1 MLIFEP
7 TNQLKLL
14 KQLNVRS
21 FNTNSAYIEP
31 NDVFVCKV
39 GANLDGHNYAA
50 HAIANGAIAV
60 ISNRE
65 MNLSVPTLVTES
77 YEQSLDL
84 IKSVLDHP
92 YRLMKHIGVTGTN
105 GKTTVAHCLNQ
116 IMNIHTNSA
125 YIGTLGANIGGIER
139 PLDNTTPDAVTL
151 LTLFNDMKKANTSF
165 NMMELS
171 SHALIQKR
179 ADFIS
184 LQVGVITNI
193 GYDHIDFH
201 KTPED
206 YVQAKL
212 NIIDRLADNAHL
224 VVNLNDPHAAAAI
237 DKARDRVNVITFGV
251 ENNQADLIATDIE
264 STLTGTCFTL
274 SLMGEAK
281 KVELPMPF
289 DFNVE
294 NALSIAATLVA
305 FDWTIGR
312 ISSALGSIHP
322 PEGRSQFVPLHN
334 GAMGLVDFA
343 HNADAIEK
351 LLSEAKKH
359 TRSKLLV
366 VLGVTG
372 DRIQQ
377 AGQIGAIC
385 HNYADIVIYTS
396 DNPMG
401 VDQKDLFNALTSGS
415 DKQSYTE
422 ADRESAIRLAKQLS
436 GKGDL
441 ILVCGK
447 GNETYQYTTSGKTTK
462 ISYIGDAAA
471 LRLPQII

>member
-7 TNQLKLL
+7 TSQLNTL

-21 FNTNSAYIEP
+21 FNTNSAYIES

-39 GANLDGHNYAA
+39 GTNLDGHDYAE

-77 YEQSLDL
+77 YEQSLEL
-84 IKSVLDHP
+84 IKSLLDHP
-92 YRLMKHIGVTGTN
+92 YKLIKHVGVTGTN

-116 IMNIHTNSA
+116 IMNIHANSA
-125 YIGTLGANIGGIER
+125 YIGTLGANIGGVET

-151 LTLFNDMKKANTSF
+151 LSLFNDMKKANTSF

-171 SHALIQKR
+171 SHALIQER

-201 KTPED
+201 KTPEE

-212 NIIDRLADNAHL
+212 HIIDRLADNGHL
-224 VVNLNDPHAAAAI
+224 VVNLNDAHATAAI

-251 ENNQADLIATDIE
+251 ENNQADLIATDME
-264 STLTGTCFTL
+264 ATLTGTRFTL

-281 KVELPMPF
+281 QVELPMPF

-305 FDWTIGR
+305 FDWKLEQIVN
-312 ISSALGSIHP
+312 ALEAMHLP
-322 PEGRSQFVPLHN
+322 DGRSQFVPLSN

-359 TRSKLLV
+359 VSNKLLV

-385 HNYADIVIYTS
+385 HKYADAVIYTS

-401 VDQKDLFNALTSGS
+401 VDQKDLFSALASGS
-415 DKQSYTE
+415 GKQSYTE

-447 GNETYQYTTSGKTTK
+447 GNETYQYTTVGKTAKT
-462 ISYIGDAAA
+462 SYIGDAAA
-471 LRLPQII
+471 LKTA